1 MMQQMLLG
9 LGGLADPVYVDDV
22 FKIKLYTGNSSTQA
36 INNGID
42 LDSKGG
48 LVWLK
53 NRQNSTQY
61 TQSPYHHLYDT
72 ERGISKRISSNNN
85 DYQWTDSG
93 SGVTAFNSNG
103 FSFSNN
109 FFSNQSGVNY
119 VSWTFRKQKGFFDIV
134 TYTGDGST
142 NRAIN
147 HSLDS
152 VPGMVIIKNLT
163 RAADWYVW
171 VPDSI
176 TSLEGTLNTTD
187 DFGSQVIGTVN
198 STTFQALYS
207 GQTASNRNGDNYV
220 CYLFGSGDTRFGANR
235 DESIIKVGSYTGT
248 GGSHTVNVGFE
259 PGFLMVKRTNDE
271 GNWQVIDNKR
281 SNNRLSW
288 NVTQYEATESGLALA
303 SNGFNVSNDGTY
315 TNGSG
320 STYLYMVIRK
330 GV

>member
-1 MMQQMLLG
+1 MMQQMLVG
-9 LGGLADPVYVDDV
+9 LGELEDPVYVDDV
-22 FKIKLYTGNSSTQA
+22 FKTKIYSGNSGSQT
-36 INNGID
+36 ITNGID
-42 LDSKGG
+42 LSGEGG

-53 NRQNSTQY
+53 ARDANNQE
-61 TQSPYHHLYDT
+61 HVLYDS
-72 ERGISKRISSNNN
+72 ERTFNRGLISNTGGRDFDSNPPFSSWNNN
-85 DYQWTDSG
+85 GFTLNTSHYATN
-93 SGVTAFNSNG
+93 NSLLD
-103 FSFSNN
+103 
-109 FFSNQSGVNY
+109 Y
-119 VSWTFRKQKGFFDIV
+119 VSWTFRKQKGFFDVV
-134 TYTGDGST
+134 TYTGDSSSANQT
-142 NRAIN
+142 FN

-152 VPGMVIIKNLT
+152 VPGMVIIKNIERPST
-163 RAADWYVW
+163 DWYVW

-176 TSLEGTLNTTD
+176 TSLEGTLNTLD
-187 DFGSQVIGTVN
+187 DFGSQVIGNVT
-198 STTFQALYS
+198 STTVQTLYTN
-207 GQTASNRNGDNYV
+207 QTATNRNGDKYV

-259 PGFLMVKRTNDE
+259 PGFLMVKRTNGE

-281 SNNRLSW
+281 SNNRLHW
-288 NVTQYEATESGLALA
+288 NDTQRENTESALALA